1 MKAIRVHAPG
11 GTEAMTWEEVPM
23 PQPRA
28 GEVLVAIEA
37 AGVNFID
44 VYMRTGQYKAPMPLI
59 LGMEGAGRV
68 EALGPGTLGVAV
80 GDRVASVNLRGSYAP
95 YAAAPA
101 DRLVKIP
108 DGVTSAQAA
117 AAMLQ
122 GMTAHYLAFSTY
134 PLQAGET
141 CLIHAAAGGVG
152 LLLCQMAKARGA
164 RVFGTVSTAEK
175 ARAARQA
182 GADEAILYT
191 QSDFSSEVKR
201 LTGGAGV
208 RVVYD
213 SVGRT
218 TFDKSLD
225 CLSHR
230 SYLVLFGQ
238 SSGAVPPVD
247 PQILNQKGSLYLTRP
262 TLAHYIAAREELLE
276 RAGAVLGWVRDG
288 KLKLTIDREVPLAQ
302 AAEAHRLLESRQTS
316 GKLVLIP

>member
-1 MKAIRVHAPG
+1 
-11 GTEAMTWEEVPM
+11 
-23 PQPRA
+23 
-28 GEVLVAIEA
+28 
-37 AGVNFID
+37 
-44 VYMRTGQYKAPMPLI
+44 
-59 LGMEGAGRV
+59 
-68 EALGPGTLGVAV
+68 
-80 GDRVASVNLRGSYAP
+80 
-95 YAAAPA
+95 
-101 DRLVKIP
+101 VKIP
-108 DGVTSAQAA
+108 EGVTSAQAA

-134 PLQAGET
+134 PIQVGDT

-152 LLLCQMAKARGA
+152 RLLCQMAKARGA

-175 ARAARQA
+175 ARAAREA

-230 SYLVLFGQ
+230 GFLVLFGQ

-262 TLAHYIAAREELLE
+262 TLAHYTASREELIE

-288 KLKLTIDREVPLAQ
+288 KLKVTIDREVPLAQ

-316 GKLVLIP
+316 GKVVLIP

>member
-11 GTEAMTWEEVPM
+11 GREAMTWEEVPT
-23 PQPRA
+23 PEPAA
-28 GEVLVAIEA
+28 GEALIAVEA
-37 AGVNFID
+37 VGVNFID
-44 VYMRTGQYKAPMPLI
+44 VYVRTGQYKAPMPLT

-68 EALGPGTLGVAV
+68 QALGPGTSEVAV
-80 GDRVASVNLRGSYAP
+80 GDRVASVNLRGSYASF
-95 YAAAPA
+95 AAVPA
-101 DRLVKIP
+101 ARLVKIP
-108 DGVTSAQAA
+108 EGVTSAQAA

-134 PLQAGET
+134 PIKAGDT

-164 RVFGTVSTAEK
+164 RVFGTVSTSEK
-175 ARAARQA
+175 ARAAREA

-191 QSDFSSEVKR
+191 QSDFLAEVKR
-201 LTGGAGV
+201 LTGGTGV

-213 SVGRT
+213 SVGKT

-230 SYLVLFGQ
+230 GFMVLFGQ
-238 SSGAVPPVD
+238 SSGAVPPMD
-247 PQILNQKGSLYLTRP
+247 PQVLNQKGSLYLTRP
-262 TLAHYIAAREELLE
+262 TLAHYVASREELLE
-276 RAGAVLGWVRDG
+276 RAETILVWVRDG
-288 KLKLTIDREVPLAQ
+288 KLKLTIDRELPLAQ

>member
-11 GTEAMTWEEVPM
+11 GREAMTWEEVPT
-23 PQPRA
+23 PEPAA
-28 GEVLVAIEA
+28 GEALIAVEA
-37 AGVNFID
+37 VGVNFID
-44 VYMRTGQYKAPMPLI
+44 VYVRTGQYKAPMPLT
-59 LGMEGAGRV
+59 LEMEGAGRV
-68 EALGPGTLGVAV
+68 QALGPGTSEVAV
-80 GDRVASVNLRGSYAP
+80 GDRVASVNLRGSYASF
-95 YAAAPA
+95 AAVPA
-101 DRLVKIP
+101 ARLVKIP
-108 DGVTSAQAA
+108 EGVTSAQAA

-134 PLQAGET
+134 PIKAGDT

-164 RVFGTVSTAEK
+164 RVFGTVSTSEK
-175 ARAARQA
+175 ARAAREA

-191 QSDFSSEVKR
+191 QSDFLAEVKR
-201 LTGGAGV
+201 LTGGTGV

-213 SVGRT
+213 SVGKT

-230 SYLVLFGQ
+230 GFMVLFGQ
-238 SSGAVPPVD
+238 SSGAVPPMD
-247 PQILNQKGSLYLTRP
+247 PQVLNQKGSLYLTRP
-262 TLAHYIAAREELLE
+262 TLAHYVASREELLE
-276 RAGAVLGWVRDG
+276 RAETILVWVRDG
-288 KLKLTIDREVPLAQ
+288 KLKLTIDRELPLAQ

>member
-1 MKAIRVHAPG
+1 
-11 GTEAMTWEEVPM
+11 MTWEEVPL
-23 PQPRA
+23 PELQA
-28 GEVLVAIEA
+28 GEALVAIEA
-37 AGVNFID
+37 IGVNFID
-44 VYMRTGQYKAPMPLI
+44 VYVRTGQYKAVLPTT
-59 LGMEGAGRV
+59 LGTEAAGRV
-68 EALGPGTLGVAV
+68 EKLGPGASGVAV
-80 GDRVASVNLRGSYAP
+80 GDRVASVNFRGAYAP
-95 YAAAPA
+95 YAAVPAP
-101 DRLVKIP
+101 RLVKIP
-108 DGVTSAQAA
+108 DGVTSVQAA

-134 PLQAGET
+134 PLKAGDT

-152 LLLCQMAKARGA
+152 LLLCQMAKAKGA
-164 RVFGTVSTAEK
+164 RVLGTVSTAEK
-175 ARAARQA
+175 AHAAREA
-182 GADEAILYT
+182 GANEAILYT

-213 SVGRT
+213 SVGKT

-230 SYLVLFGQ
+230 GYLVLFGQ
-238 SSGAVPPVD
+238 SSGAVPPFD

-262 TLAHYIAAREELLE
+262 TLAHYTAKREELVE
-276 RAGAVLGWVRDG
+276 RAEAVLGWVRDG
-288 KLKLTIDREVPLAQ
+288 KLKLTIDRELPLAQ